1 MSIKLVILETGEQL
15 VADVKELFK
24 GDRIQGYILHK
35 PFAVSASRPMFI
47 EEGEDEDKTSVE
59 ITMSSWILLSK
70 DEEVLLPP
78 RSVLTV
84 VNPVDDVVKL
94 YEERKNG

>member
-1 MSIKLVILETGEQL
+1 
-15 VADVKELFK
+15 
-24 GDRIQGYILHK
+24 
-35 PFAVSASRPMFI
+35 MFI

>member
-1 MSIKLVILETGEQL
+1 
-15 VADVKELFK
+15 
-24 GDRIQGYILHK
+24 
-35 PFAVSASRPMFI
+35 MFI

-84 VNPVDDVVKL
+84 VNPVVVVVNL
-94 YEERKNG
+94 YEVRNSG

>member
-24 GDRIQGYILHK
+24 GDSIQGYILHK

-59 ITMSSWILLSK
+59 ITM
-70 DEEVLLPP
+70 
-78 RSVLTV
+78 
-84 VNPVDDVVKL
+84 
-94 YEERKNG
+94 